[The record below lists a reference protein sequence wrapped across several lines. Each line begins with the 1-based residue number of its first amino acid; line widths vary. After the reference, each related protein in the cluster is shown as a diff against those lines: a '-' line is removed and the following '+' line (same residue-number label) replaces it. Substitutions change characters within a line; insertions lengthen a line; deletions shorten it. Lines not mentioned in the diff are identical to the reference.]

1 MKLKIVRIADRGV
14 ANKERIHLS
23 VLADTNLTYYAV
35 FDTER
40 TAEGGIVATPKHVHW
55 FTDTPVK
62 AGDHVILYTGP
73 GTKTVEKR
81 PDGMT
86 NYFFRWGRK
95 NTLWNQPSDCAA
107 LLEIS
112 SWSTSTD

>member
-1 MKLKIVRIADRGV
+1 MKVKIVRLVDRGV
-14 ANKERIHLS
+14 ANKERVHLS

-40 TAEGGIVATPKHVHW
+40 TAGGGIVATPKHVHW

-62 AGDHVILYTGP
+62 AGDQVILYTGP
-73 GTKTVEKR
+73 GTKAVSPR
-81 PDGMT
+81 SDGLT
-86 NYFFRWGRK
+86 NHFFHWGQK
-95 NTLWNQPSDCAA
+95 NTLWNKPSDCVV

-112 SWSTSTD
+112 TWETSTD